1 MTTMNVSLPESLK
14 QYIDQKVAADGFSS
28 ASEYVRDLVRQDQ
41 IRQAERQL
49 AALLAEGVASGPAVP
64 VNDGF
69 WAERR
74 ARLSR

>member
-49 AALLAEGVASGPAVP
+49 TALLAEGIASGPAVP
-64 VNDGF
+64 VTNSF
-69 WAERR
+69 WTERR
-74 ARLSR
+74 ARLPR